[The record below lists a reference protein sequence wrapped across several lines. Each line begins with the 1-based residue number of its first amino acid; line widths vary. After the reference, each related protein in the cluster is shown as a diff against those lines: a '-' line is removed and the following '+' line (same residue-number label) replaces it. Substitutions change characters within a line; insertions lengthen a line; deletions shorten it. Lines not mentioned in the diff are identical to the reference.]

1 MKVLH
6 VNDTYDDRGGVQ
18 QYLVAVADLLASG
31 GHANVVVYRRQSA
44 HTLVDGPWLTHQ
56 LAEDGDAALAAGLRH
71 VIAQERP
78 DVAYIHHVAS
88 PALVAAVA
96 EALPA
101 VAYVHGFSA
110 LCPGLAKYFRRG
122 DAVCQRAFGWGC
134 VPMHY
139 LRRCSAARR
148 PSTLAR
154 LMRNTASLRQA
165 FLAVPRL
172 LAATGYMQRLLVQN
186 GFAAERIALLPP
198 HFLTPEQVPPYQPPA
213 EPDTLLY
220 AGRLE
225 IEKGLPYLLRAL
237 SLLPDHMRLV
247 VAGDGTLRP
256 EYERLSAELGL
267 AGRVEFL
274 GWFDAE
280 GMERCYRRCALVVMP
295 SICPESFGKAGVE
308 ALAQGRP
315 VVAFAVGGIPD
326 WLDDGVTGL
335 LAEPADSTDLAAK
348 MRALL
353 DDPVRQQTMGRAGQR
368 VVIERYVAT
377 RHLGTLEAVLY
388 DAITATR

>member
-1 MKVLH
+1 MKILH
-6 VNDTYDDRGGVQ
+6 VNDVYDVRGGVQ
-18 QYLVAVADLLASG
+18 QYLVAVADLLASAG
-31 GHANVVVYRRQSA
+31 YANAIVYRQQSV
-44 HTLVDGPWLTHQ
+44 HTIQDSPWPAYRLEGDDEALLARALQQ
-56 LAEDGDAALAAGLRH
+56 L
-71 VIAQERP
+71 ITQEQA

-88 PALVAAVA
+88 PALVRAVA
-96 EALPA
+96 KALPA

-122 DAVCQRAFGWGC
+122 DQVCERPFGWGC

-154 LMRNTASLRQA
+154 LMRNTASLRQT

-172 LAATGYMQRLLVQN
+172 LVATGYMQRLLVQN

-198 HFLTPEQVPPYQPPA
+198 HFLTPNQVPPYRPPE
-213 EPDTLLY
+213 EPHTLLY

-225 IEKGLPYLLRAL
+225 IEKGVPYLLRAL
-237 SLLPDHMRLV
+237 SLLPGHVRLV

-256 EYERLSAELGL
+256 EYERLSVDLGL

-274 GWFDAE
+274 GWVDGPQME
-280 GMERCYRRCALVVMP
+280 GCYRRCALVGMP

-308 ALAQGRP
+308 ALTQGRP

-326 WLDDGVTGL
+326 WLDDGATGL
-335 LAEPADSTDLAAK
+335 LARPANSADLAAK
-348 MRALL
+348 VRELL
-353 DDPVRQQTMGRAGQR
+353 DDPARQQVMGRAGQR
-368 VVIERYVAT
+368 SVAERYAAQH
-377 RHLGTLEAVLY
+377 HLSTLEAVLN
-388 DAITATR
+388 DAIVAYR